1 MLLLFFDVMA
11 TVSKIDRH
19 HRILDLL
26 SAQRRALLPDLER
39 EIDAS
44 RITIQRD
51 LVELE
56 ERGLIKR
63 FHGGAMLTDYEVA
76 PLAHSK
82 RMTVNREA
90 KRRVAAAAAREIR
103 PGTFVAFD
111 ASSTVYYICE
121 RLFPDE
127 VTIITS
133 GLDTFV
139 SLQDANNGR
148 RVFPILTGGRL
159 QPETHTL
166 VGPDAVRTIN
176 EYHYEAFFFSAYS
189 VIAGGGVYESN
200 EENAEVKRAFAER
213 SDRRILVLDQSKFDN
228 RGGARICGIENID
241 LVITDQSPAPELTD
255 LFGERLVVA

>member
-1 MLLLFFDVMA
+1 MA
-11 TVSKIDRH
+11 TISKVDRH
-19 HRILDLL
+19 HRILDVL
-26 SAQRRALLPDLER
+26 ATQRRALLPDLER

-90 KRRVAAAAAREIR
+90 KRRVAAVAAREIR
-103 PGTFVAFD
+103 PRTFVAFD
-111 ASSTVYYICE
+111 ASSTVYYLCE
-121 RLFPDE
+121 RLYPDD

-139 SLQDANNGR
+139 NLQDANNGR

-166 VGPDAVRTIN
+166 VGPDALRTIS

-189 VIAGGGVYESN
+189 VIAGGGIYESN
-200 EENAEVKRAFAER
+200 EENAEVKRAFVER
-213 SDRRILVLDQSKFDN
+213 SERKILVLDQSKFEN
-228 RGGARICGIENID
+228 RGGARICGIEDID
-241 LVITDQSPAPELTD
+241 IVITDQPPEPAIAELFD
-255 LFGERLVVA
+255 GRLVIA